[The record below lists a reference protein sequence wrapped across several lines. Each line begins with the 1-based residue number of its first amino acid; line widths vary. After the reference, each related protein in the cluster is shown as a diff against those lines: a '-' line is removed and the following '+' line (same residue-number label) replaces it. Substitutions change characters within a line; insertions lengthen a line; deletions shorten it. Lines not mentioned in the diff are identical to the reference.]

1 MKNDLIKLL
10 IEKVESFDHKL
21 DDVRTK
27 DLPEIHKAMGV
38 MQVQIEERTGKKSM
52 LITSIGGAIAVVTS
66 IGVSVA
72 VAMLLK

>member
-10 IEKVESFDHKL
+10 IEKIESFDHKL

-27 DLPEIHKAMGV
+27 DIPEIHKAMGV
-38 MQVQIEERTGKKSM
+38 MQVQIEERTGKKSAM
-52 LITSIGGAIAVVTS
+52 YSIIGGAIALVTS
-66 IGVSVA
+66 IGASVA